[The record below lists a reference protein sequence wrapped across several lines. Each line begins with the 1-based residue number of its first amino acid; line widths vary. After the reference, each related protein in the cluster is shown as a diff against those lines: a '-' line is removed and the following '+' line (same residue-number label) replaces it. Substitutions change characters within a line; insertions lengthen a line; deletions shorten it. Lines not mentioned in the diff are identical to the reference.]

1 MIGYPVIV
9 YAVRRVASGVVLLLG
24 ISLLAF
30 VLLHL
35 AAGGNTARNI
45 LGDAATPE
53 QIAQT
58 ERELGLDQPVLVQY
72 GNWLLTALR
81 GDLGHSYFTPQSV
94 TQAVTDALPVSL
106 SVLVPVVVVSGV
118 AAFVLGLLCA
128 VRRGW
133 LDRAVQ
139 VMSTVL
145 DAVPNFLVAVF
156 LATLL
161 GVQLRLFPAVGYVS
175 PGQSVLAWMATLVLP
190 VTALAVGAIAG
201 IAQQVRS
208 AAIGVLRQDY
218 VRTLRSRGLSQRRI
232 VLTSVLRNSS
242 TTGLT
247 VLGLQFV
254 GLLGGSVVIEQVF
267 ALPGLGTLAVT
278 NTTRGDLPLVMGV
291 VVAAVAIVI
300 VVNLV
305 VDLVVVWLNPKAR
318 LQ

>member
-1 MIGYPVIV
+1 MISYI
-9 YAVRRVASGVVLLLG
+9 ARRVASGVVLLFG

-30 VLLHL
+30 VLLNL

-72 GNWLLTALR
+72 WNWLLDALR
-81 GDLGHSYFTPQSV
+81 GDLGRSYFTPQSV

-118 AAFVLGLLCA
+118 AAFAIGLLCA

-139 VMSTVL
+139 VVSTVV
-145 DAVPNFLVAVF
+145 DAVPNFLVGVF

-161 GVQLRLFPAVGYVS
+161 GVQLALFPAVGYVS
-175 PGQSVLAWMATLVLP
+175 PSQSVLAWAVTLVLP
-190 VTALAVGAIAG
+190 VTALSLGAIAG
-201 IAQQVRS
+201 VAQQVRS

-247 VLGLQFV
+247 MLGLQFV

-278 NTTRGDLPLVMGV
+278 NTSKGDLPLVMGV

-300 VVNLV
+300 AVNLL
-305 VDLVVVWLNPKAR
+305 VDLVVAWLNPKAR

>member
-1 MIGYPVIV
+1 MSSYV
-9 YAVRRVASGVVLLLG
+9 ARRLASGVVLLFG
-24 ISLLAF
+24 ISLLAY
-30 VLLHL
+30 VLLNL
-35 AAGGNTARNI
+35 AAGGNTARII
-45 LGDAATPE
+45 LGEAATPE

-72 GNWLLTALR
+72 WDWLLHALQ
-81 GDLGHSYFTPQSV
+81 GDLGRSYFTPQSV

-106 SVLVPVVVVSGV
+106 SVLVPVVVISGV
-118 AAFVLGLLCA
+118 AAFALGLLCA

-139 VMSTVL
+139 VISTVV
-145 DAVPNFLVAVF
+145 DAVPNFLVGLF

-161 GVQLRLFPAVGYVS
+161 GVQLALFPAVGYVS

-190 VTALAVGAIAG
+190 VTALALGAIAG

-247 VLGLQFV
+247 MLGLQFV

-278 NTTRGDLPLVMGV
+278 NTAKGDLPLVMGV

-300 VVNLV
+300 AVNLL
-305 VDLVVVWLNPKAR
+305 VDLVVAWLNPKAR
-318 LQ
+318 LR

>member
-1 MIGYPVIV
+1 MSSYV
-9 YAVRRVASGVVLLLG
+9 ARRLASGVVLLFG
-24 ISLLAF
+24 ISLLAY
-30 VLLHL
+30 VLLNL
-35 AAGGNTARNI
+35 AAGGNTARII
-45 LGDAATPE
+45 LGEAATPE

-72 GNWLLTALR
+72 WNWLLHALQ
-81 GDLGHSYFTPQSV
+81 GDLGRSYFTPQSV

-106 SVLVPVVVVSGV
+106 SVLVPVVVISGV
-118 AAFVLGLLCA
+118 AAFALGLLCA

-139 VMSTVL
+139 VISTVV
-145 DAVPNFLVAVF
+145 DAVPNFLVGLF

-161 GVQLRLFPAVGYVS
+161 GVQLALFPAVGYVS

-190 VTALAVGAIAG
+190 VTALALGAIAG

-247 VLGLQFV
+247 MLGLQFV

-278 NTTRGDLPLVMGV
+278 NTAKGDLPLVMGV

-300 VVNLV
+300 AVNLL
-305 VDLVVVWLNPKAR
+305 VDLVVAWLNPKAR
-318 LQ
+318 LR

>member
-1 MIGYPVIV
+1 MISYI
-9 YAVRRVASGVVLLLG
+9 ARRVASGVVLLFG

-30 VLLHL
+30 VLLNL

-72 GNWLLTALR
+72 WNWLLDALR
-81 GDLGHSYFTPQSV
+81 GDLGHSYYTPQSV

-118 AAFVLGLLCA
+118 AAFAIGLLCA

-139 VMSTVL
+139 VVSTVV
-145 DAVPNFLVAVF
+145 DAVPNFLVGVF

-161 GVQLRLFPAVGYVS
+161 GVQLALFPAVGYVS
-175 PGQSVLAWMATLVLP
+175 PSQSVLAWMATLVLP
-190 VTALAVGAIAG
+190 VTALALGAIAG

-247 VLGLQFV
+247 MLGLQFV

-300 VVNLV
+300 AVNLL
-305 VDLVVVWLNPKAR
+305 VDLVVAWLNPKAR

>member
-1 MIGYPVIV
+1 
-9 YAVRRVASGVVLLLG
+9 VLLN
-24 ISLLAF
+24 
-30 VLLHL
+30 L

-45 LGDAATPE
+45 LGEAATPE

-72 GNWLLTALR
+72 WNWLLDALR
-81 GDLGHSYFTPQSV
+81 GDLGRSYFTPQSV

-118 AAFVLGLLCA
+118 AAFAIGLLCA

-139 VMSTVL
+139 VVSTVV
-145 DAVPNFLVAVF
+145 DAVPNFLVGVF

-161 GVQLRLFPAVGYVS
+161 GVQLALFPAVGYVS
-175 PGQSVLAWMATLVLP
+175 PSQSVLAWMATLVLP
-190 VTALAVGAIAG
+190 VTALALGAIAG

-232 VLTSVLRNSS
+232 LLTSVLRNSS

-247 VLGLQFV
+247 MLGLQFV

-300 VVNLV
+300 AVNLL
-305 VDLVVVWLNPKAR
+305 VDLVVAWLNPKAR
-318 LQ
+318 LR

>member
-1 MIGYPVIV
+1 MISYI
-9 YAVRRVASGVVLLLG
+9 ARRVASGVVLLFG

-30 VLLHL
+30 VLLNL

-72 GNWLLTALR
+72 WNWLLDALR
-81 GDLGHSYFTPQSV
+81 GDLGRSYYTPQSV

-106 SVLVPVVVVSGV
+106 SVLVPVVVISGV
-118 AAFVLGLLCA
+118 AAFAIGLLCA

-133 LDRAVQ
+133 LDQAVQ
-139 VMSTVL
+139 VVSTVV
-145 DAVPNFLVAVF
+145 DAVPNFLVGVF

-161 GVQLRLFPAVGYVS
+161 GVQLALFPAVGYVS
-175 PGQSVLAWMATLVLP
+175 PSQSVLAWAVTLVLP
-190 VTALAVGAIAG
+190 VTALSLGAIAG

-218 VRTLRSRGLSQRRI
+218 IRTLRSRGLSQRRI

-247 VLGLQFV
+247 MLGLQFV

-300 VVNLV
+300 AVNLL
-305 VDLVVVWLNPKAR
+305 VDLVVAWLNPKAR

>member
-1 MIGYPVIV
+1 MISYI
-9 YAVRRVASGVVLLLG
+9 ARRVASGVVLLFG
-24 ISLLAF
+24 ISRLAF
-30 VLLHL
+30 VLLNL

-72 GNWLLTALR
+72 WNWLLDALR
-81 GDLGHSYFTPQSV
+81 GDLGRSYYTPQSV

-106 SVLVPVVVVSGV
+106 SVLMPVVVVSGV
-118 AAFVLGLLCA
+118 AAFAIGLLCA

-139 VMSTVL
+139 VVSTVV
-145 DAVPNFLVAVF
+145 DAVPNFLVGVF

-161 GVQLRLFPAVGYVS
+161 GVQLALFPAVGYVS
-175 PGQSVLAWMATLVLP
+175 PSQSVLAWAVTLVLP
-190 VTALAVGAIAG
+190 VTALSLGAIAG

-218 VRTLRSRGLSQRRI
+218 IRTLRSRGLSQRRI

-247 VLGLQFV
+247 MLGLQFV

-300 VVNLV
+300 AVNLL
-305 VDLVVVWLNPKAR
+305 VDLVVAWLNPKAR

>member
-1 MIGYPVIV
+1 MTSYI
-9 YAVRRVASGVVLLLG
+9 ARRVAAGVVLLFG

-30 VLLHL
+30 VLLNL
-35 AAGGNTARNI
+35 AAGGNTARII
-45 LGDAATPE
+45 LGEAATPE

-72 GNWLLTALR
+72 WNWLLHALQ
-81 GDLGHSYFTPQSV
+81 GDLGRSYFTPQSV

-118 AAFVLGLLCA
+118 AAFALGLLCA

-139 VMSTVL
+139 VVSTVV
-145 DAVPNFLVAVF
+145 DAVPNFLVGVF

-161 GVQLRLFPAVGYVS
+161 GVQLALFPAVGYVS

-190 VTALAVGAIAG
+190 VTALALGAIAG

-247 VLGLQFV
+247 MLGLQFV

-278 NTTRGDLPLVMGV
+278 NTTKGDLPLVMGV
-291 VVAAVAIVI
+291 VVAAVTIVI
-300 VVNLV
+300 AVNLL
-305 VDLVVVWLNPKAR
+305 VDLVVAWLNPKAR
-318 LQ
+318 LR

>member
-1 MIGYPVIV
+1 MIGYI
-9 YAVRRVASGVVLLLG
+9 ARRVAAGVVLLFG

-30 VLLHL
+30 VLLNL

-72 GNWLLTALR
+72 WNWLLDALR
-81 GDLGHSYFTPQSV
+81 GDLGHSYYTPQSV

-118 AAFVLGLLCA
+118 AAFAIGLLCA

-139 VMSTVL
+139 VVSTVV
-145 DAVPNFLVAVF
+145 DAVPNFLVGVF

-161 GVQLRLFPAVGYVS
+161 GVQLALFPAVGYVS
-175 PGQSVLAWMATLVLP
+175 PSQSVLAWMATLVLP
-190 VTALAVGAIAG
+190 VTALALGAIAG

-247 VLGLQFV
+247 MLGLQFV

-300 VVNLV
+300 AVNLL
-305 VDLVVVWLNPKAR
+305 VDLVVAWLNPKAR

>member
-1 MIGYPVIV
+1 MISYI
-9 YAVRRVASGVVLLLG
+9 ARRVASGVVLLFG

-30 VLLHL
+30 VLLNL

-72 GNWLLTALR
+72 WNWLLDALR
-81 GDLGHSYFTPQSV
+81 GDLGRSYFTPQSV

-118 AAFVLGLLCA
+118 AAFAIGLLCA

-139 VMSTVL
+139 VVSTVV
-145 DAVPNFLVAVF
+145 DAVPNFLVGVF

-161 GVQLRLFPAVGYVS
+161 GVQLALFPAVGYVS
-175 PGQSVLAWMATLVLP
+175 PSQSVLAWAVTLVLP
-190 VTALAVGAIAG
+190 VTALSLGAIAG
-201 IAQQVRS
+201 VAQQVRS

-218 VRTLRSRGLSQRRI
+218 VRTLRSRGLSERRI

-247 VLGLQFV
+247 MLGLQFV

-278 NTTRGDLPLVMGV
+278 NTSKGDLPLVMGV

-300 VVNLV
+300 AVNLL
-305 VDLVVVWLNPKAR
+305 VDLVVAWLNPKAR

>member
-1 MIGYPVIV
+1 MIGYI
-9 YAVRRVASGVVLLLG
+9 ARRVAAGVVLLFG

-30 VLLHL
+30 VLLNL

-45 LGDAATPE
+45 LGEAATPE

-72 GNWLLTALR
+72 WRWLLDALR
-81 GDLGHSYFTPQSV
+81 GDLGRSYFTPQSV

-118 AAFVLGLLCA
+118 AAFAIGLLCA

-139 VMSTVL
+139 VVSTVV
-145 DAVPNFLVAVF
+145 DAVPNFLVGVF

-161 GVQLRLFPAVGYVS
+161 GVQLALFPAVGYVS
-175 PGQSVLAWMATLVLP
+175 PSQSVLAWMATLVLP
-190 VTALAVGAIAG
+190 VTALALGAIAG

-247 VLGLQFV
+247 MLGLQFV

-300 VVNLV
+300 AVNLL
-305 VDLVVVWLNPKAR
+305 VDLVVAWLNPKAR
-318 LQ
+318 LR

>member
-1 MIGYPVIV
+1 MISYI
-9 YAVRRVASGVVLLLG
+9 ARRVASGVVLLFG

-30 VLLHL
+30 VLLNL

-53 QIAQT
+53 QIAQI

-72 GNWLLTALR
+72 WDWLLGALR
-81 GDLGHSYFTPQSV
+81 GDLGRSYYTPQSV

-106 SVLVPVVVVSGV
+106 SVLVPVVLISGV
-118 AAFVLGLLCA
+118 AAFAIGLLCA

-133 LDRAVQ
+133 LDQAVQ
-139 VMSTVL
+139 VVSTVV
-145 DAVPNFLVAVF
+145 DAVPNFLVGVF

-161 GVQLRLFPAVGYVS
+161 GVQLALFPAVGYVS
-175 PGQSVLAWMATLVLP
+175 PSQSVLAWAVTLVLP
-190 VTALAVGAIAG
+190 VTALSLGAIAG

-218 VRTLRSRGLSQRRI
+218 IRTLRSRGLSQRRI

-247 VLGLQFV
+247 MLGLQFV

-300 VVNLV
+300 AVNLL
-305 VDLVVVWLNPKAR
+305 VDLVVAWLNPKAR

>member
-1 MIGYPVIV
+1 MTSYI
-9 YAVRRVASGVVLLLG
+9 ARRVASGVLLLFG

-58 ERELGLDQPVLVQY
+58 QRELGLDQPVLVQY
-72 GNWLLTALR
+72 WHWLLDALG
-81 GDLGHSYFTPQSV
+81 GDLGNSYYTPQSV

-106 SVLVPVVVVSGV
+106 SVLVPVVVLSGV
-118 AAFVLGLLCA
+118 AAFALGLYCA

-133 LDRAVQ
+133 PDRVIQ
-139 VMSTVL
+139 VVSTVV
-145 DAVPNFLVAVF
+145 DAVPNFLVALF

-161 GVQLRLFPAVGYVS
+161 GVQLALFPAVGYVS
-175 PGQSVLAWMATLVLP
+175 PGQSVAAWIATLVLP
-190 VTALAVGAIAG
+190 VTALAVGAVAG

-218 VRTLRSRGLSQRRI
+218 VRTLRSRGLSRRRI
-232 VLTSVLRNSS
+232 LLTSVLRNSS

-247 VLGLQFV
+247 VIGLHFV

-300 VVNLV
+300 AVNLAI
-305 VDLVVVWLNPKAR
+305 DLIVAWLNPKAR
-318 LQ
+318 LR

>member
-1 MIGYPVIV
+1 MTSYI
-9 YAVRRVASGVVLLLG
+9 ARRVASGVVLLFG

-30 VLLHL
+30 VLLNL
-35 AAGGNTARNI
+35 AAGGNTARII
-45 LGDAATPE
+45 LGEAATPE

-72 GNWLLTALR
+72 WDWLLHALQ
-81 GDLGHSYFTPQSV
+81 GDLGRSYFTPQSV

-118 AAFVLGLLCA
+118 AAFALGLLCA
-128 VRRGW
+128 VRQGW

-139 VMSTVL
+139 VVSTVV
-145 DAVPNFLVAVF
+145 DAVPNFLVGVF

-161 GVQLRLFPAVGYVS
+161 GVQLALFPAVGYVS

-190 VTALAVGAIAG
+190 VTALALGAIAG

-247 VLGLQFV
+247 MLGLQFV

-278 NTTRGDLPLVMGV
+278 NTTKGDLPLVMGV
-291 VVAAVAIVI
+291 VVAAVTIVI
-300 VVNLV
+300 AVNLL
-305 VDLVVVWLNPKAR
+305 VDLVVAWLNPKAR
-318 LQ
+318 LR

>member
-1 MIGYPVIV
+1 MISYL
-9 YAVRRVASGVVLLLG
+9 ARRVASGVVLLFG

-30 VLLHL
+30 VLLNL

-58 ERELGLDQPVLVQY
+58 ERELGLDQAVLVQY
-72 GNWLLTALR
+72 WNWLLDALR
-81 GDLGHSYFTPQSV
+81 GDLGRSYYTPQSV
-94 TQAVTDALPVSL
+94 TRAVTDALPVSL
-106 SVLVPVVVVSGV
+106 SVLVPVVIVSGI
-118 AAFVLGLLCA
+118 AAFAIGLLCA

-139 VMSTVL
+139 VVSTVV
-145 DAVPNFLVAVF
+145 DAVPNFLVGVF

-161 GVQLRLFPAVGYVS
+161 GVQLALFPAVGYVS
-175 PGQSVLAWMATLVLP
+175 PSQSVLAWAVTLVLP
-190 VTALAVGAIAG
+190 VTALSLGAVAG

-247 VLGLQFV
+247 MLGLQFV

-278 NTTRGDLPLVMGV
+278 NTTKGDLPLVMGV

-300 VVNLV
+300 AVNLA
-305 VDLVVVWLNPKAR
+305 VDLVVAWLNPKAR

>member
-1 MIGYPVIV
+1 MIGYI
-9 YAVRRVASGVVLLLG
+9 ARRVAAGVVLLFG

-30 VLLHL
+30 VLLNL

-72 GNWLLTALR
+72 GNWLLDALR
-81 GDLGHSYFTPQSV
+81 GDLGHSYYTPQSV

-118 AAFVLGLLCA
+118 AAFAIGLLCA

-139 VMSTVL
+139 VVSTVV
-145 DAVPNFLVAVF
+145 DAVPNFLVGVF

-161 GVQLRLFPAVGYVS
+161 GVQLALFPAVGYVS
-175 PGQSVLAWMATLVLP
+175 PSQSVLAWMATLVLP
-190 VTALAVGAIAG
+190 VTALALGAIAG

-247 VLGLQFV
+247 MLGLQFV

-300 VVNLV
+300 AVNLL
-305 VDLVVVWLNPKAR
+305 VDLVVAWLNPKAR

>member
-1 MIGYPVIV
+1 MIGYI
-9 YAVRRVASGVVLLLG
+9 VRRVAAGVVLLFG

-30 VLLHL
+30 VLLNL

-72 GNWLLTALR
+72 WNWLLDALR
-81 GDLGHSYFTPQSV
+81 GDLGHSYYTPQSV

-118 AAFVLGLLCA
+118 AAFAIGLLCA

-139 VMSTVL
+139 VVSTVV
-145 DAVPNFLVAVF
+145 DAVPNFLVGVF

-161 GVQLRLFPAVGYVS
+161 GVQLALFPAVGYVS
-175 PGQSVLAWMATLVLP
+175 PSQSVLAWMATLVLP
-190 VTALAVGAIAG
+190 VTALALGAIAG

-247 VLGLQFV
+247 MLGLQFV

-300 VVNLV
+300 AVNLL
-305 VDLVVVWLNPKAR
+305 VDLVVAWLNPKAR

>member
-1 MIGYPVIV
+1 MTGYI
-9 YAVRRVASGVVLLLG
+9 ARRLGSGVVLLFG

-30 VLLHL
+30 VLLNL
-35 AAGGNTARNI
+35 AAGGNTARII
-45 LGDAATPE
+45 LGEAATPE

-72 GNWLLTALR
+72 WRWLVDALQGN
-81 GDLGHSYFTPQSV
+81 LGRSYFTPQSV

-106 SVLVPVVVVSGV
+106 SVLVPVVVISGG
-118 AAFVLGLLCA
+118 AAFALGLLCA
-128 VRRGW
+128 VHRGW

-139 VMSTVL
+139 VISTVV
-145 DAVPNFLVAVF
+145 DAVPNFLVGLF

-161 GVQLRLFPAVGYVS
+161 GVQLALFPAVGYVS

-190 VTALAVGAIAG
+190 VTALALGAIAG

-247 VLGLQFV
+247 MLGLQFV

-278 NTTRGDLPLVMGV
+278 NTAKGDLPLVMGV

-300 VVNLV
+300 AVNLL
-305 VDLVVVWLNPKAR
+305 VDLVVAWLNPKAR
-318 LQ
+318 LR

>member
-1 MIGYPVIV
+1 MIGYI
-9 YAVRRVASGVVLLLG
+9 VRRVAAGVVLLFG

-30 VLLHL
+30 VLLNL

-72 GNWLLTALR
+72 WDWLLDALR
-81 GDLGHSYFTPQSV
+81 GDLGHSYYTPQSV

-118 AAFVLGLLCA
+118 AAFAIGLLCA

-133 LDRAVQ
+133 LDRSVQ
-139 VMSTVL
+139 VVSTVV
-145 DAVPNFLVAVF
+145 DAVPNFLVGVF

-161 GVQLRLFPAVGYVS
+161 GVQLALFPAVGYVS
-175 PGQSVLAWMATLVLP
+175 PSQSVLAWMATLVLP
-190 VTALAVGAIAG
+190 VTALALGAIAG

-247 VLGLQFV
+247 MLGLQFV

-300 VVNLV
+300 AVNLL
-305 VDLVVVWLNPKAR
+305 VDLVVAWLNPKAR
-318 LQ
+318 LR

>member
-1 MIGYPVIV
+1 MIGYI
-9 YAVRRVASGVVLLLG
+9 VRRVAAGVVLLFG

-30 VLLHL
+30 VLLNL

-72 GNWLLTALR
+72 WDWLLDALR
-81 GDLGHSYFTPQSV
+81 GDLGHSYYTPQSV

-118 AAFVLGLLCA
+118 AAFAIGLLCA

-139 VMSTVL
+139 VVSTVV
-145 DAVPNFLVAVF
+145 DAVPNFLVGVF

-161 GVQLRLFPAVGYVS
+161 GVQLALFPAVGYVS
-175 PGQSVLAWMATLVLP
+175 PSQSVLAWMATLVLP
-190 VTALAVGAIAG
+190 VTALALGAIAG

-247 VLGLQFV
+247 MLGLQFV

-300 VVNLV
+300 AVNLL
-305 VDLVVVWLNPKAR
+305 VDLVVAWLNPKAR
-318 LQ
+318 LR

>member
-1 MIGYPVIV
+1 MTTYI
-9 YAVRRVASGVVLLLG
+9 ARRLAAGVVLLFG

-35 AAGGNTARNI
+35 AAGGNTARII
-45 LGDAATPE
+45 LGDSATPE
-53 QIAQT
+53 QVAQT

-72 GNWLLTALR
+72 GHWLFDAMK
-81 GDLGHSYFTPQSV
+81 GDLGRSYFSPQSV

-106 SVLVPVVVVSGV
+106 SVLVPVVVVSGI
-118 AAFVLGLLCA
+118 AAFAIGLLCA

-139 VMSTVL
+139 VVSTVV
-145 DAVPNFLVAVF
+145 DAVPNFLVGVF

-161 GVQLRLFPAVGYVS
+161 GVQLALFPAVGYVPPS
-175 PGQSVLAWMATLVLP
+175 QSVLAWAVTLVLP
-190 VTALAVGAIAG
+190 VTALSVGAIAG

-247 VLGLQFV
+247 MLGLQFV

-278 NTTRGDLPLVMGV
+278 NTTKGDLPLVMGV

-300 VVNLV
+300 AVNLL
-305 VDLVVVWLNPKAR
+305 VDLVVAWLNPKAR
-318 LQ
+318 LR

>member
-1 MIGYPVIV
+1 MISYI
-9 YAVRRVASGVVLLLG
+9 ARRVAAGVVLLFG

-30 VLLHL
+30 VLLNL

-45 LGDAATPE
+45 LGEAATPE

-72 GNWLLTALR
+72 WRWLLDAVA
-81 GDLGHSYFTPQSV
+81 GDLGRSYFTPQSV
-94 TQAVTDALPVSL
+94 TQAVADALPVSL

-118 AAFVLGLLCA
+118 AAFALGLLCA
-128 VRRGW
+128 VRQGW

-139 VMSTVL
+139 VVSTVV
-145 DAVPNFLVAVF
+145 DAVPNFLVGVF

-161 GVQLRLFPAVGYVS
+161 GVQLALFPAVGYVS
-175 PGQSVLAWMATLVLP
+175 PTQSVLAWMATLVLP
-190 VTALAVGAIAG
+190 VTALALGAIAG

-218 VRTLRSRGLSQRRI
+218 IRTLRSRGLSQRRI

-247 VLGLQFV
+247 MLGLQFV

-278 NTTRGDLPLVMGV
+278 NTTKGDLPLVMGV

-300 VVNLV
+300 AVNLL
-305 VDLVVVWLNPKAR
+305 VDLVVAWLNPKAR

>member
-1 MIGYPVIV
+1 MTSYI
-9 YAVRRVASGVVLLLG
+9 ARRVAAGVLLLFG

-45 LGDAATPE
+45 LGDTATPE
-53 QIAQT
+53 QIAQL
-58 ERELGLDQPVLVQY
+58 ERDLGLDRSVLVQY
-72 GNWLLTALR
+72 GHWLLDAVR
-81 GDLGHSYFTPQSV
+81 GDLGRSYYTPQSV
-94 TQAVTDALPVSL
+94 TRAVTDALPVSL

-118 AAFVLGLLCA
+118 AAFAIGLLCA

-139 VMSTVL
+139 VVSTVV
-145 DAVPNFLVAVF
+145 DAVPNFLVALF
-156 LATLL
+156 LATIL
-161 GVQLRLFPAVGYVS
+161 GVQLALFPAVGYVS
-175 PGQSVLAWMATLVLP
+175 PQQSVLAWMATLVLP
-190 VTALAVGAIAG
+190 VTALSLGAVAG

-232 VLTSVLRNSS
+232 LLTSVLRNSS

-247 VLGLQFV
+247 MLGLQFV

-278 NTTRGDLPLVMGV
+278 NTTKGDLPLVMGV
-291 VVAAVAIVI
+291 IVATVAIVI

-305 VDLVVVWLNPKAR
+305 VDLVVAWLNPKAR
-318 LQ
+318 LR